1 MDSVSWC
8 AECVKELVRKA
19 QGSGYLASLA
29 SGTLATLMQS
39 DAVRAAVLEVIGAR
53 PVILTDVA
61 LPGMFFCLEVLSG
74 A

>member
-1 MDSVSWC
+1 M
-8 AECVKELVRKA
+8 A
-19 QGSGYLASLA
+19 QGSGHVASLA
-29 SGTLATLMQS
+29 SGTLATLVQS
-39 DAVRAAVLEVIGAR
+39 EAVRAAVLEVIGAR